1 MVYFVGID
9 VSKSTLDIAVVK
21 AGAVIKEEQ
30 ISNEK
35 GSLKEFLRS
44 LRHSFN
50 LSFEE
55 VVVCMEHTGIYNYR
69 ALEVFH
75 NSKIKVCLEPAL
87 QIKQSQGMTR
97 GKDDKVD
104 ARRIALYAYKSRE
117 QLVFWR
123 PQREIFQKLQ
133 ALLTVRERLIKAK
146 KQLQVPLQESVD
158 FVEAS
163 IVKSMKASS
172 QPVIKA
178 ITKQLKELD
187 SKIRTMVELDQ
198 EIKKQ
203 YGFATSVPGVGPI
216 TALNVIIRT
225 DGFERIKGA
234 KQFACYAGVAPF
246 KHQSGSS
253 IRGKTRVSKL
263 ANMSMKTLFSLGA
276 ASAIQYNEEIKL
288 YYQRKLAAGKNKMSV
303 LNAVRNKLISRIFA
317 CVNEQRNYQ
326 KEYQY
331 VFIKS

>member
-1 MVYFVGID
+1 M
-9 VSKSTLDIAVVK
+9 
-21 AGAVIKEEQ
+21 
-30 ISNEK
+30 
-35 GSLKEFLRS
+35 
-44 LRHSFN
+44 
-50 LSFEE
+50 
-55 VVVCMEHTGIYNYR
+55 
-69 ALEVFH
+69 
-75 NSKIKVCLEPAL
+75 
-87 QIKQSQGMTR
+87 
-97 GKDDKVD
+97 
-104 ARRIALYAYKSRE
+104 
-117 QLVFWR
+117 
-123 PQREIFQKLQ
+123 
-133 ALLTVRERLIKAK
+133 
-146 KQLQVPLQESVD
+146 
-158 FVEAS
+158 
-163 IVKSMKASS
+163 
-172 QPVIKA
+172 
-178 ITKQLKELD
+178 D